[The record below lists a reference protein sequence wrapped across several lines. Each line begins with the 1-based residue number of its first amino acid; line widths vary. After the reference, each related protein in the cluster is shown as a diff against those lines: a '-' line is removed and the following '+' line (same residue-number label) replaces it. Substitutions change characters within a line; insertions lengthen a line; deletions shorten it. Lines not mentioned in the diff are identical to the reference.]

1 MGYYRRNRFVVL
13 DTIIIMKVIKYFQS
27 VMQIF
32 DVFFMLRSTYT
43 GGSLNFLDY
52 FSQLPQEDWLTI

>member
-1 MGYYRRNRFVVL
+1 
-13 DTIIIMKVIKYFQS
+13 MKVIKYFQS

-32 DVFFMLRSTYT
+32 GVFMVRNTWT

-52 FSQLPQEDWLTI
+52 FPQLPQEDWLTI